1 MYNCIEFRSIH
12 HEIGL
17 LRSENQD
24 QNIEISQL
32 KDMMIEWHQRDGNFL
47 QELDQRM
54 KKHQQ
59 RRVKRPFRLVPK
71 DERIY
76 ADKTRKMFPATQRLY
91 YGPPTNCSELSEL
104 GHTLNGFYQVQSLKP
119 ETQLETVYCAFKQPP
134 GAFNESK
141 VEKRVVAKLKVKN
154 DIEKPRKRV
163 RVGTVHW
170 NSKLKEKDDD
180 DSSYQEKTST
190 YMPISSTSSVEKC
203 ITCLSNNNVKV
214 DNRIHFYSKVTLGN
228 KIALRDLDVIKFY
241 HSLLNL
247 GNAFDAASGVF
258 TAPKSGVYQFF
269 LQGAFSLTKQV
280 DNIFFYITVLR
291 NDNPIDYVIFTQSD
305 IYSPR
310 SVVVTSKLVRGDRI
324 QLKYFKSEKNKKIEG
339 IVSLNW
345 FMFSGSL
352 LEEE

>member
-1 MYNCIEFRSIH
+1 MYNCVEFRSIH

-54 KKHQQ
+54 KKHQKK
-59 RRVKRPFRLVPK
+59 RVKRPFRLVPK
-71 DERIY
+71 EERIY
-76 ADKTRKMFPATQRLY
+76 ADKTREIFQATQRF
-91 YGPPTNCSELSEL
+91 YGPPTNCSELTEL

-141 VEKRVVAKLKVKN
+141 VEKRVVNKLKGKN
-154 DIEKPRKRV
+154 DIEKPRKK
-163 RVGTVHW
+163 GEIGKIQW
-170 NSKLKEKDDD
+170 NSKLKDTDDD
-180 DSSYQEKTST
+180 DFQYQVRTST
-190 YMPISSTSSVEKC
+190 YMPILSTNSVEKC
-203 ITCLSNNNVKV
+203 ITCVSNNLKV

-228 KIALRDLDVIKFY
+228 KIALRDLDVIKFD

-247 GNAFDAASGVF
+247 GNAFDAAIGVF

-269 LQGAFSLTKQV
+269 LQGAFSLTKHV
-280 DNIFFYITVLR
+280 DKTYFYITVLR
-291 NDNPIDYVIFTQSD
+291 NDNAVDYVIFTHSD

-324 QLKYFKSEKNKKIEG
+324 QLKYFKSEQNKKFEG
-339 IVSLNW
+339 IVCIN
-345 FMFSGSL
+345 
-352 LEEE
+352 